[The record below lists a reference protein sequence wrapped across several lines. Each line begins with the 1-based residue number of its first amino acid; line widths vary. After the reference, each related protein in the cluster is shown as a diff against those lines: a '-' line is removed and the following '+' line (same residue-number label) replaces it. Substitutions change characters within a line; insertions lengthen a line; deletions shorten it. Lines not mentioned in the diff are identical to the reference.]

1 MADEQKT
8 AASRVARDRRD
19 EISRQIH
26 GLLTAW
32 QTNNYPAD
40 RDLINKWDALWAD
53 HHTATLRC
61 EELNGLVSPELADLR
76 WRDYRAFFTALAP
89 VDPSVPLTESERATL
104 DRLEAA
110 HQVEL
115 DDLRA
120 SMEKLKSTPPE
131 PTDE

>member
-1 MADEQKT
+1 MADEQEI
-8 AASRVARDRRD
+8 AASLVARERRD

-40 RDLINKWDALWAD
+40 QDLIHKWDALWAD
-53 HHTATLRC
+53 HHTATLRY

-89 VDPSVPLTESERATL
+89 VDPAVPLTESERATL

-110 HQVEL
+110 QQVKL
-115 DDLRA
+115 DDLRT
-120 SMEKLKSTPPE
+120 SMEKLKPDPPE
-131 PTDE
+131 PIER